1 MRSLLLVPDGDHTL
15 MAAALDSGA
24 DALILTLQDS
34 AARPAGER
42 IESLSAAFRIAR
54 QRKGGPRLF
63 ALIPDLD
70 ADQAS
75 RDLEAIMPHQPD
87 GIVLAGART
96 GADVQHLGAR
106 LAVLEAQNGLPD
118 GACAIL
124 PLATQSA
131 ASLFGLG
138 SYAGCS
144 PRLIGLAW
152 SAQELSA
159 ALGAR
164 SCRLA
169 EGGFTPP
176 CDLARSLTL
185 LGARAAGVQ
194 PVDTEF
200 PASDDE
206 AVLRREC
213 EAARR
218 DGFTGKIARNAAQVR
233 IINAVFGAQAP

>member
-1 MRSLLLVPDGDHTL
+1 MRSLLLVPEGDDAR

-24 DALILTLQDS
+24 DAVILRLQGS

-42 IESLSAAFRIAR
+42 QQSLSAAFRIAR
-54 QRKGGPRLF
+54 SRRERPLLF
-63 ALIPDLD
+63 ALIPDLG
-70 ADQAS
+70 AEEAG
-75 RDLEAIMPHQPD
+75 RDLEAIMPHGPD
-87 GIVLAGART
+87 GIVLGGART
-96 GADVQHLGAR
+96 GADVQHLGAK

-124 PLATQSA
+124 PMVTQSA
-131 ASLFGLG
+131 ASLFGL
-138 SYAGCS
+138 STYAGAS
-144 PRLIGLAW
+144 RRLIGLAW
-152 SAQELSA
+152 SAQDLSV

-169 EGGFTPP
+169 GGGFTPP
-176 CDLARSLTL
+176 CELARTLTL
-185 LGARAAGVQ
+185 LGARAAGVE
-194 PVDTEF
+194 PVDTDF
-200 PASDDE
+200 PSCGDD
-206 AVLRREC
+206 AGLRREC